1 MSEKLL
7 YVGLD
12 HDDRHQNLELA
23 GQLTESRV
31 EGNFGFKINLD
42 HVLMWGER
50 YIEEI
55 VDTDKDVFV
64 DLKMNNGPRTM
75 SNVIRWL
82 GELGVAHTNVWAHSE
97 SNLADTLRNLESAAD
112 IPDILGVTF
121 YSRWNEAYAQK
132 HHGIP
137 LPDLIKHWA
146 YTVIENGAD
155 GIILPANHLDTVNE
169 LDVVKLSPAIRISE
183 EATASKQAQVNTPY
197 NAIMSGADILVVGSP
212 IYTAAYPVEALRT
225 YLGEIG
231 RAEAELASQY
241 ND

>member
-1 MSEKLL
+1 MAEKLL

-12 HDDRHQNLELA
+12 CDDRHRNIELA
-23 GQLTESRV
+23 GQLTESGV

-55 VDTDKDVFV
+55 IDTGKDVFV

-75 SNVIRWL
+75 GNIIRWL
-82 GELGVAHTNVWAHSE
+82 GKLGVTHTNVWAHSE
-97 SNLADTLRNLESAAD
+97 SNLADTLSDLESAAD
-112 IPDILGVTF
+112 TPDILGVIF
-121 YSRWNEAYAQK
+121 YSRWDEAYAQK

-146 YTVIENGAD
+146 YTVVENGAD
-155 GIILPANHLDTVNE
+155 GIILPANHLDAVNE
-169 LDVVKLSPAIRISE
+169 LNVLKLSPAIRISE
-183 EATASKQAQVNTPY
+183 ETTASKQAQINAPY

-212 IYTAAYPVEALRT
+212 IYAAAYPVRALRT

-231 RAEAELASQY
+231 RAEAGLAS
-241 ND
+241 